1 MIFDCGL
8 NFGAEHSQNKQYDPQ
23 HGIIVNNSTLG
34 SIIKM
39 ATPGL
44 QACNSIVSSD
54 QEEQYCSQEKTHFKI
69 HIYENVPNKKHS

>member
-8 NFGAEHSQNKQYDPQ
+8 NFAAEHSQNKQYDPQ

-54 QEEQYCSQEKTHFKI
+54 QEELLTREDTHLD
-69 HIYENVPNKKHS
+69 IYENVPNKKHS